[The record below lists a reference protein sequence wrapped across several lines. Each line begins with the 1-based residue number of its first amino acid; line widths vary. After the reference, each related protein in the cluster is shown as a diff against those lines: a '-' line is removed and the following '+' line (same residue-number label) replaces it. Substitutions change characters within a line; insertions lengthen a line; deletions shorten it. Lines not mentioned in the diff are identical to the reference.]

1 MPLSKRRFA
10 LSLGFQVFFRMRA
23 KTINTLQCRRADSD
37 VNIWTV
43 PLLNRLG
50 IALTRVF
57 HVGIEKGL
65 HFALQRPG
73 LKHGAIPTPRQPF
86 PDLGLLSYYF
96 CHRRA
101 VCSDTLEKGEMRV
114 GYAPA

>member
-23 KTINTLQCRRADSD
+23 KTINRLECRRADSD

-65 HFALQRPG
+65 HFALQRPV
-73 LKHGAIPTPRQPF
+73 LKHRVIPTPRPTVPGF
-86 PDLGLLSYYF
+86 RFTELLFFSSGSG
-96 CHRRA
+96 
-101 VCSDTLEKGEMRV
+101 VSDTLEKGEMRV
-114 GYAPA
+114 DYAPA